1 MIQFAD
7 TMHSSASAD
16 TEQGADEVEH
26 RNEIARR
33 EEVDHLRRVAR
44 LEDVERLGDEIAR
57 LAAHIHA
64 ATYRLLVLIR
74 EFDEREGWGG
84 GFQSCAHW
92 LSWRT
97 GIAPGPSREKVRVA
111 KALAELP
118 LISGAMERGALSF
131 SKARALTRVATAEN
145 EETLLELSE
154 HATAAHIEKIVRAW
168 RRVDRQEDAELEGER
183 HESRFVRLYVDDDGT
198 YVLRGRLDPEVGEI
212 LAKALAAAE
221 DALYRKPED
230 GADAADA
237 AAGATALEP
246 QESTAPT
253 AEQRRADALGLIAER
268 ALAVRSGEDGRPVG
282 RAAGYQVVLH
292 VEANS
297 GVPGRQSGA
306 LGEHPHESLLNP
318 PQPGP
323 SVLEGSGIGVPA
335 GTSRR
340 LSCDANL
347 VVMTHDE
354 AGSVL
359 DVGRKRRTVPPAM
372 RRALDH
378 REGGCRFP
386 GCGLTHTDAHHMR
399 HWAEGGE
406 TKLGNLIL
414 VCAFHHRALHEGG
427 FSVELDHRTGRPQ
440 FRRPDGRRLPAV
452 PPAPTLGS
460 DPVADLEREHR
471 SRGVEPVAHTT
482 TPLWLGEPLD
492 LGFAI
497 DRLRVGDRAVKPA
510 SFA

>member
-26 RNEIARR
+26 RDEIARR
-33 EEVDHLRRVAR
+33 EEVDHLGRVEG

-84 GFQSCAHW
+84 GFHSCAHW

-145 EETLLELSE
+145 EQTLLELSE

-168 RRVDRQEDAELEGER
+168 RRVDRQEDAELERER
-183 HESRFVRLYVDDDGT
+183 HESRYLHLHVDDDGT
-198 YVLRGRLDPEVGEI
+198 YVLRGRLDPEVGEL
-212 LAKALAAAE
+212 LAKALAAAA
-221 DALYRKPED
+221 DALYRKSED

-237 AAGATALEP
+237 TDPAA
-246 QESTAPT
+246 APT

-282 RAAGYQVVLH
+282 RAEHYQVVLR
-292 VEANS
+292 VEANTGAS
-297 GVPGRQSGA
+297 GRQAGA
-306 LGEHPHESLLNP
+306 PA

-359 DVGRKRRTVPPAM
+359 DVGRKRRTVPPAI

-378 REGGCRFP
+378 RDGGCRFP
-386 GCGLTHTDAHHMR
+386 GCGVTYTDAHHIR

-414 VCAFHHRALHEGG
+414 VCAMHHRALHEGG
-427 FSVELDHRTGRPQ
+427 FSVELDHRTGGPQ
-440 FRRPDGRRLPAV
+440 FRRPDGGRLEAV

-460 DPVADLEREHR
+460 DPVADLECEHR
-471 SRGVEPVAHTT
+471 SRGVAPGAHTT

-492 LGFAI
+492 LGLAI
-497 DRLRVGDRAVKPA
+497 HLLRVER
-510 SFA
+510 